1 MSFRRFRPALLGAL
15 ALFPLLLAAQT
26 ATPTP
31 TALPAPD
38 PDATVRSALMAA
50 ERGQLDWGAYP
61 GLVGHPGHPLH
72 GWVEYAQLRYGIATV
87 TTAQATKFLQDYDG
101 EAVAQAFR
109 ELWLAEAA
117 RREDWPAF
125 RAAWSPSITSTTLR
139 CAELDARQA
148 TGAADAQWVTDA
160 QALWRSTGKALPD
173 TCDTPFAILASKGG
187 LPPTLRWERIEKA
200 AGEWNA
206 PVMRA
211 AAQGLATDDFAL
223 AMDYA
228 AFMDAVN
235 DRALT
240 WPRTERSR
248 WIASQGLARLGRS
261 NPDDAEAQLPK
272 FAQALGF
279 TDADRGRVLYQVALW
294 TVASYDPASAR
305 RLAAVPDAAYDVKL
319 HEWQVREA
327 LARSDWRAALAA
339 IRRMPDAQRG
349 DSRWTYF
356 EGRLLE
362 LTGDKAGAQAAYLRA
377 AREPQFHGWLAAD
390 RVGQP
395 YALCP
400 WQPQDGGAAKTAVAR
415 DPAMVR
421 AMALYRIDR
430 NAWAQREWDDA
441 LSRFDDTQRRLA
453 VEVAQENGWFDR
465 AVFALG
471 RKPEELRLYTLRFP
485 LHHDQA
491 IRREAKKNSLD
502 PAWMAA
508 EIRAESVFNPNA
520 RSPAN
525 ALGLMQLLPG
535 TAMTVARRLGV
546 PWTGADSLYDP
557 DTNITLGTAYMRQL
571 LDTYGGQPYFA
582 IAGYNAGPAPML
594 RWQSQRPGMDPDFW
608 IETISYKE
616 TREYVARVLAF
627 STIYD
632 WRLNGNAV
640 PLDDRMRGRPTLARK
655 SFVCPVASAGST
667 GNK

>member
-1 MSFRRFRPALLGAL
+1 MPFRRFRRALLGAL
-15 ALFPLLLAAQT
+15 ALCPLLLAAQSQG
-26 ATPTP
+26 
-31 TALPAPD
+31 PAPSQD
-38 PDATVRSALMAA
+38 VAMAQAQARLQAAFADAEQGRFDA
-50 ERGQLDWGAYP
+50 GAYP
-61 GLVGHPGHPLH
+61 ELMGHPGHPLY
-72 GWVEYAQLRYGIATV
+72 GWVQFAELRHDLATV
-87 TTAQATKFLQDYDG
+87 PASRATEFLQDYDG
-101 EAVAQAFR
+101 QAVAAAFR

-125 RAAWSPSITSTTLR
+125 RASWLPSIKSTALR

-148 TGAADAQWVTDA
+148 TGATDAQWIADA
-160 QALWRSTGKALPD
+160 QALWRSSGKVFPD
-173 TCDTPFAILASKGG
+173 ACTTPFAVLASKNG
-187 LPPTLRWERIEKA
+187 LPPALRWQRFDKA
-200 AGEWNA
+200 AGEWNLA
-206 PVMRA
+206 AMRDA
-211 AAQGLATDDFAL
+211 AAGLPSDDLALATGY
-223 AMDYA
+223 MR
-228 AFMDAVN
+228 FMDAV
-235 DRALT
+235 DDSALA
-240 WPRTERSR
+240 WPATERSR
-248 WIASQGLARLGRS
+248 WIASQGLARWGKA

-279 TDADRGRVLYQVALW
+279 TEADNARVLYQVALW
-294 TVASYDPASAR
+294 TVASYGPASAR
-305 RLAAVPDAAYDVKL
+305 RLAAVPDSAYDDKL
-319 HEWQVREA
+319 HEWQAREA
-327 LARSDWRAALAA
+327 MARSDWRAALAA
-339 IRRMPDAQRG
+339 IRRMPAAQRS

-362 LTGDKAGAQAAYLRA
+362 LTGDKAGAHAAYLRA

-390 RVGQP
+390 RLDQP

-400 WQPQDGGAAKTAVAR
+400 WLPQDSAQAKATVAG

-421 AMALYRIDR
+421 AMGLYRIGR

-453 VEVAQENGWFDR
+453 VEVAQDNGWFDR

-471 RKPEELRLYTLRFP
+471 SKPDELRLYTLRFP
-485 LHHDQA
+485 LHHDQT
-491 IRREAKKNSLD
+491 IRREAAKNNVD

-508 EIRAESVFNPNA
+508 EIRAESVFNPTA

-525 ALGLMQLLPG
+525 ALGLMQLVPG
-535 TAMTVARRLGV
+535 TAMTVARRIGL

-557 DTNITLGTAYMRQL
+557 DTNIAIGTAYMRQL

-594 RWQSQRPGMDPDFW
+594 RWQSQRPNMDPDFW

-627 STIYD
+627 STLYD

-640 PLDDRMRGRPTLARK
+640 PLDDRMRGRTTLVRK
-655 SFVCPVASAGST
+655 PFVCPVAGPT
-667 GNK
+667 PKP